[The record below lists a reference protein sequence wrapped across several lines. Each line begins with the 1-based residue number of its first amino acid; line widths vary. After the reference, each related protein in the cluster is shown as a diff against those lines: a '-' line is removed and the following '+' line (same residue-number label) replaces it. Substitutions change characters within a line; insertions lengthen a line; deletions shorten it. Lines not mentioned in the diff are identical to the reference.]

1 MITIKNYKKAESL
14 EEAWQLN
21 QQRGCRILGGMLWLK
36 MGRGTVQTAV
46 DLTGLGLDT
55 IEETSQEFRIG
66 CMVTLRE
73 LELHPGMDSYTGGA
87 MKEALRHIVGVQF
100 RNLATVGGSVYGR
113 FGFSDVLTMFMA
125 MDSYV
130 ELYRGGVVPM
140 QEFAAMKDERD
151 ILVRVIVRKLPACFS
166 YHSVRNSATDFPVLN
181 CAAGCF
187 KEVEASDFEVSDA
200 GLSVPVGYRV
210 AVGARP
216 ARAILVQDEENI
228 LSGPITCDKARA
240 FGEYAAAHVLTGSNL
255 RGSAQYRSHL
265 VKVLAERAVSESGGI
280 RSC

>member
-1 MITIKNYKKAESL
+1 
-14 EEAWQLN
+14 
-21 QQRGCRILGGMLWLK
+21 
-36 MGRGTVQTAV
+36 
-46 DLTGLGLDT
+46 
-55 IEETSQEFRIG
+55 
-66 CMVTLRE
+66 MVTLRE
-73 LELHPGMDSYTGGA
+73 LEQHTGMDSYTGGA

-130 ELYRGGVVPM
+130 ELYRGGIIPM
-140 QEFAAMKDERD
+140 QEFAAMKYDRD
-151 ILVRVIVRKLPACFS
+151 ILVRVIVRKIPACFS

-181 CAAGCF
+181 CAAGYF
-187 KEVEASDFEVSDA
+187 QEMEDLASGVSDFEA
-200 GLSVPVGYRV
+200 CAPVGYRV

-216 ARAILVQDEENI
+216 ARTILVQDEENI
-228 LSGPITCDKARA
+228 LSGPITCEKARA